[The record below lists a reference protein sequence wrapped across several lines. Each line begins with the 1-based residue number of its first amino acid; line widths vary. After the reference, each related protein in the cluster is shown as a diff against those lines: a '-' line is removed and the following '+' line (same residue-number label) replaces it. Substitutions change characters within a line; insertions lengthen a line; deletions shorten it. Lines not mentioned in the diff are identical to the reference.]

1 MSKRTI
7 RSVRG
12 REILDSRGNPTVE
25 AVVTLEDGC
34 AGRAAVP
41 SGASTGKHEAK
52 ELRDENMARFG
63 GKGVL
68 LAVENINST
77 IHKGLQ
83 GVNAACACT
92 VDKKLEELDGTEDFS
107 NIGANAALAVSLA
120 CARAASTSYSI
131 PLYRHL
137 GGICANTMP
146 VPMMNIL
153 NGGAHANNN
162 VDIQEFMIM
171 PVVAVSF
178 SQAMEWCCQVYHCLG
193 RLLKERRLSTAVGD
207 EGGFA
212 PNLADDEE
220 AIRLVLEAVERC
232 GFHPYQDF
240 VLALDAAASQWH
252 TEQGYTLPKKQVAY
266 TTQELIA
273 YWEQLAAKYPIQSLE
288 DPLDEDD
295 WQGFVQLTHRLG
307 SRVQIVGD
315 DLFVT
320 SSQRVRQG
328 AAMEAANAVLIK
340 PNQAGT
346 LSKTLEAAAAAGKS
360 NFGRILSHRSGETED
375 TIIADLAVA
384 INAGQIKTGAP
395 CRSERVAKYNQLL
408 RIEAA
413 LGDSA
418 KYPGKGCFPFPAP
431 LV

>member
-1 MSKRTI
+1 M
-7 RSVRG
+7 
-12 REILDSRGNPTVE
+12 
-25 AVVTLEDGC
+25 
-34 AGRAAVP
+34 
-41 SGASTGKHEAK
+41 
-52 ELRDENMARFG
+52 
-63 GKGVL
+63 
-68 LAVENINST
+68 
-77 IHKGLQ
+77 
-83 GVNAACACT
+83 
-92 VDKKLEELDGTEDFS
+92 
-107 NIGANAALAVSLA
+107 
-120 CARAASTSYSI
+120 
-131 PLYRHL
+131 
-137 GGICANTMP
+137 
-146 VPMMNIL
+146 
-153 NGGAHANNN
+153 
-162 VDIQEFMIM
+162 
-171 PVVAVSF
+171 
-178 SQAMEWCCQVYHCLG
+178 
-193 RLLKERRLSTAVGD
+193 
-207 EGGFA
+207 
-212 PNLADDEE
+212 
-220 AIRLVLEAVERC
+220 
-232 GFHPYQDF
+232 
-240 VLALDAAASQWH
+240 ALDAAASQWH